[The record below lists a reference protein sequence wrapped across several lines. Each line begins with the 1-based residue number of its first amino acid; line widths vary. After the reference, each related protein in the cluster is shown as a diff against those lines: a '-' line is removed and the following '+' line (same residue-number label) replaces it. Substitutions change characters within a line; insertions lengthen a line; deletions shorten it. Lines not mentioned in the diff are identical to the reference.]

1 VDRETPELIE
11 RQMADTRESLTEK
24 VSLLEQHV
32 VGKLQ
37 SATEAV
43 EETVHSV
50 KSAVEDTVAS
60 VSGSVKSSI
69 EGVTEA
75 LDMRKRVQETPWL
88 MVGGATAAGLV
99 TGLIVFRRRR
109 LSRAG
114 LPAYTPMPA
123 AAFTPP
129 HEAPSRPTWLDDLID
144 SAGRE
149 LKKFAEEA
157 LSTAVTSLRATVSAR
172 LPKLIESAMPDVGSR
187 QECGA
192 GYHHEGNGRHQ
203 YDDMSPSI

>member
-1 VDRETPELIE
+1 
-11 RQMADTRESLTEK
+11 MADTRESLTEK

-43 EETVHSV
+43 EETVHTV
-50 KSAVEDTVAS
+50 KSAVEDTVAA
-60 VSGSVKSSI
+60 VTGSVKNSI
-69 EGVTEA
+69 EGMTEA

-99 TGLIVFRRRR
+99 TGLIVFRGERR
-109 LSRAG
+109 SG
-114 LPAYTPMPA
+114 GGTSAYTPMPA

-129 HEAPSRPTWLDDLID
+129 REAPRRPTWLDGLFD
-144 SAGRE
+144 SAGQQ
-149 LKKFAEEA
+149 LKKLAEEA
-157 LSTAVTSLRATVSAR
+157 LSTAVTSLRETVSAR
-172 LPKLIESAMPDVGSR
+172 LPKLIESAVPDVGSQ
-187 QECGA
+187 QECST

-203 YDDMSPSI
+203 YNDMSRNV

>member
-24 VSLLEQHV
+24 VSMLEQHV

-50 KSAVEDTVAS
+50 KSAVEDTVAC
-60 VSGSVKSSI
+60 VTGSLKTSI
-69 EGVTEA
+69 QGVTEA

-109 LSRAG
+109 VSGAD

-129 HEAPSRPTWLDDLID
+129 REASRRPTWLDGLFD

-149 LKKFAEEA
+149 LKKLAEQA
-157 LSTAVTSLRATVSAR
+157 MTTAVTSLRETVSAR
-172 LPKLIESAMPDVGSR
+172 LPQLIESAVPDIGSR
-187 QECGA
+187 QECTT

-203 YDDMSPSI
+203 YDNMSPSM